1 MAKLSR
7 SHEYEANPT
16 SLLSLMPLVLGDL
29 LPAHI
34 REKPVEVLKR
44 DFLTDN
50 GLATEMPASPK
61 YEPDGYW
68 RGPIW
73 APTTYLLVDGLRR
86 GGYAELAGEIAY
98 RYCRMSCERAFGNY
112 ENFDALTGVGRR
124 APGYTWAASVYL
136 MFHREYGC

>member
-16 SLLSLMPLVLGDL
+16 GLLSLMPLVLGDL

-86 GGYAELAGEIAY
+86 GGYAELAGENEALLVEQ
-98 RYCRMSCERAFGNY
+98 MSCTSMCFCVLQTAIKDNSR
-112 ENFDALTGVGRR
+112 L
-124 APGYTWAASVYL
+124 
-136 MFHREYGC
+136 

>member
-34 REKPVEVLKR
+34 REKLVEVLKR

-50 GLATEMPASPK
+50 GLATEMPAPQ
-61 YEPDGYW
+61 
-68 RGPIW
+68 GP
-73 APTTYLLVDGLRR
+73 LRE
-86 GGYAELAGEIAY
+86 G
-98 RYCRMSCERAFGNY
+98 
-112 ENFDALTGVGRR
+112 
-124 APGYTWAASVYL
+124 
-136 MFHREYGC
+136 

>member
-16 SLLSLMPLVLGDL
+16 SLLSLMPLVLGEL
-29 LPAHI
+29 LPAPI
-34 REKPVEVLKR
+34 REKLVAVLKR

-50 GLATEMPASPK
+50 GPATEMPASPK
-61 YEPDGYW
+61 YDPDGYW

-86 GGYAELAGEIAY
+86 GGYTELAREIAY
-98 RYCRMSCERAFGNY
+98 RYCRMSRERAKGNY

-136 MFHREYGC
+136 MLHREYGC